1 MRTFSKKAL
10 SVFLSLVFVVGCII
24 PVAAAGKTFA
34 DVKSNQWF
42 YSYVDYMAEK
52 DVIAGHA
59 ETNLFKPNDNVK
71 RNEFIKMVNCVFG
84 LKEEADVSFSD
95 VPATSWYAP
104 YYRAAYKQGY
114 LTKAFG
120 SLTAQQPTKEL
131 TREEAVAL
139 LMAYMDPDIDVSNQ
153 TLSFKDASSI
163 NAKYKDFILQSV
175 YQGIVIGYDDNT
187 FKPTK
192 TLTRAE
198 AAKILCV
205 AAGTIV
211 TSGNVAK
218 AETEVSGNVVV
229 NGSESTVGFNV
240 DGDLIITEAV
250 GGKVYI
256 KNSVVNGTVYIRAK
270 GTSSVEF
277 SNCKVASV
285 IVESN
290 ASVMLSG
297 GTTVTDFTVEG
308 TSLVGLNGGLVKNFT
323 VAATAKDCKLLSEG
337 NANAVENYAIYATG
351 FNSAVLHSGNIT
363 FGTGIKA
370 TIAGKEY
377 SGSGFVA
384 DSLRT
389 SWSGDEEYIHYTVV
403 NDGYVDYFYSKT
415 STATTSTFANLYNAT
430 SGALKATKQVSVG
443 QSVNEKTANASLDYK
458 YLVIAFRTK
467 DGKYDGVKSINR
479 ELELYGISGN
489 VTAAYSAGGFKV
501 SFSVGINDTAHK
513 NWKAYYT
520 FTDNKDFSA
529 ADIKNISLYK
539 TLTSG
544 TVFKEAAAEGKK
556 YIAVFIY
563 ENGIVHE
570 PKLAE
575 IPVFYNGFTSMPT
588 ITING
593 GDKEDTL
600 SYALPGSGK
609 IKYFYAKTLDE
620 NYTKN
625 ETTFNNEYYA
635 ISGTALKG
643 EITVYGSGSRTT
655 SLKKASA
662 VEGYNFVILCVEGHD
677 PVYVTRMYSGT
688 GFASK
693 GTPVAYEIGNN
704 RAIAFT
710 PAVDCTLKYMY
721 VSSVQSFTTRGFN
734 ELYGKTD
741 KTLKGEITGCLKD
754 KARFAELKTDAKA
767 TKYLAVML
775 TNDGVDYQPICITL
789 VDPGTGVKAATF
801 SADIIADS
809 LKFTGTHNFGDE
821 VTVSYEAFYVNSD
834 SIAQTAYINQMKT
847 ATTNGLANNLF
858 KLAEQVI
865 GEGFGINADGT
876 VNGGRLPTD
885 KEKEIA
891 IRLVINGKYVLT
903 PFVLTIS
910 KFDYGFDST
919 TVSIKE
925 TDGRENITLTLE
937 EAGTIKYYYT
947 NTAPASSAVFDAA
960 YTNATYNGSKT
971 VTGAGQITV
980 GNNHIYALAG
990 YKYIAFMF
998 TDKDGKQR
1006 TPQIFIRTGSNT
1018 TAVKSAKGRVLENSG
1033 IEIVYELTDIFDI
1046 ANVTPYIS
1054 YMTSKTR
1061 LTNID
1066 LDDFTN
1072 FKALNGSTGT
1082 DGLINIGY
1090 NVAKDVNYVYIV
1102 VGVKRG
1108 STVEYKFL
1116 PFEVVIPRTNI
1127 EA

>member
-1 MRTFSKKAL
+1 MKTFFKKTL
-10 SVFLSLVFVVGCII
+10 SVFLCLTFLVGCII
-24 PVAAAGKTFA
+24 PVAAETKKFD
-34 DVKSNQWF
+34 DVKESNWF
-42 YSYVDYMAEK
+42 YSYVTYMAGKE
-52 DVIAGHA
+52 VIVGDAG
-59 ETNLFKPNDNVK
+59 TKLFRPNDNVK
-71 RNEFIKMVNCVFG
+71 RNEFIKMINCVFG
-84 LKEEADVSFSD
+84 LTEEADVSFTD

-120 SLTAQQPTKEL
+120 SLAYQQPTKEL

-139 LMAYMDPDIDVSNQ
+139 LMAYMDPDIDISNQ
-153 TLSFKDASSI
+153 ALSFTDASSI
-163 NAKYKDFILQSV
+163 NAKYKDFVLQSV

-211 TSGNVAK
+211 SGGIVASP
-218 AETEVSGNVVV
+218 ETEVSGNVVV
-229 NGSESTVGFNV
+229 NGNDTTLGFNI

-250 GGKVYI
+250 GGKVSI
-256 KNSVVNGTVYIRAK
+256 KNSIINGTVYIRAK
-270 GTSSVEF
+270 GVSSIEFTNSKAAAVVVEG
-277 SNCKVASV
+277 
-285 IVESN
+285 N

-308 TSLVGLNGGLVKNFT
+308 TSLVGFNGGLVKNFT

-337 NANAVENYAIYATG
+337 NANAVENYAIYASG
-351 FNSAVLHSGNIT
+351 FNSAVLHSGSIK

-377 SGSGFVA
+377 SGSGFMA

-403 NDGYVDYFYSKT
+403 NDGYVDYFYSK
-415 STATTSTFANLYNAT
+415 SASVTTTTFANLYNAT
-430 SGALKATKQVSVG
+430 SSALKATKTVSVG
-443 QSVNEKTANASLDYK
+443 QSVNEKTAQASLDYK

-467 DGKYDGVKSINR
+467 DGKYDGVKAIDR
-479 ELELYGISGN
+479 ELELYGINGN
-489 VTAAYSAGGFKV
+489 VTATYSSGGFKV
-501 SFSVGINDTAHK
+501 SFTVGINDTAHK
-513 NWKAYYT
+513 GWKAYYT
-520 FTDNKDFSA
+520 FTDNKDLSA

-544 TVFKEAAAEGKK
+544 TVFKESAAEGKK

-570 PKLAE
+570 PKTAE
-575 IPVFYNGFTSMPT
+575 LPVFYNGFTAVPT

-609 IKYFYAKTLDE
+609 IKYFYATTLKE

-635 ISGTALKG
+635 IENALKG
-643 EITVYGSGSRTT
+643 EITVYSSGARTAN
-655 SLKKASA
+655 LKKASA
-662 VEGYNFVILCVEGHD
+662 VEGYNFVILCVDGYD
-677 PVYVTRMYSGT
+677 PIYVTRMYSGT
-688 GFASK
+688 GFADK
-693 GTPVAYEIGNN
+693 GAPIAYEIGAN

-710 PAVDCTLKYMY
+710 PAVNCTLKYMY
-721 VSSVQSFTTRGFN
+721 VSAIQSLTSRGFN
-734 ELYGKTD
+734 ELYAKND
-741 KTLKGEITGCLKD
+741 VVKGEITGCLKD

-775 TNDGVDYQPICITL
+775 TSDGVDYQPICITL
-789 VDPGTGVKAATF
+789 VDPGTGVKSATF
-801 SADIIADS
+801 SADMIAET
-809 LKFTGTHNFGDE
+809 LKLTATHNFGDN
-821 VTVSYEAFYVNSD
+821 VTVSYEAFYVNSKNLNQAALV
-834 SIAQTAYINQMKT
+834 SQMKI
-847 ATTNGLANNLF
+847 ATNNVLANTYF
-858 KLAEQVI
+858 SLAES
-865 GEGFGINADGT
+865 GEGFGIDANG
-876 VNGGRLPTD
+876 NIIGGRLPEED
-885 KEKEIA
+885 EDRSEKEIA
-891 IRLVINGKYVLT
+891 IRLVINGTYYLT

-910 KFDYGFDST
+910 KFDYGFDSN

-925 TDGRENITLTLE
+925 TNGRENITLTLE
-937 EAGTIKYYYT
+937 EAGTIRYYYT
-947 NTAPASSAVFDAA
+947 NTAPANSAAFETA
-960 YTNATYNGSKT
+960 YSNAIYYGSKS
-971 VTGAGQITV
+971 VEDAGQITV
-980 GNNHIYALAG
+980 GDNHIYALAG

-998 TDKDGKQR
+998 TDKDGEKR

-1018 TAVKSAKGRVLENSG
+1018 TAVKSAEGRVLENSG
-1033 IEIVYELTDIFDI
+1033 IEITYDLIDVFDI
-1046 ANVTPYIS
+1046 ANVTPVIS

-1066 LDDFTN
+1066 LDDFKT

-1108 STVEYKFL
+1108 TTVDYKFL
-1116 PFEVVIPRTNI
+1116 PYEVVIPRTNI
-1127 EA
+1127 NA